1 MTNRRW
7 VLAVG
12 SALACAAVSASCA
25 RTDMPSVVVTAD
37 PRPPEATAVSP
48 TSVLTADPLIGGGVP
63 IDVEM
68 FFDYP
73 RYLWHVRRLSVA
85 TTNLGDEPITISSI
99 AVRADH
105 FEPLAAES
113 KRTVIAPGQRV
124 DVQVDFGALV
134 ACSSSDDLAAAVA
147 VTFTK
152 GDGPPVEH
160 LVRLDP
166 APLDEIRD
174 RECAEQRV
182 EDAASI
188 AVSAQ
193 RSIDGPTMETSI
205 EIVRRRGV
213 PVIEVSSL
221 SGSVILALVP
231 VADSEPLLRIDPD
244 RTRADL
250 PIRIEVTRCDP
261 HVVSQSSRTFDL
273 AVFVS
278 VDDAEAHRYQLEID
292 PRLQSDLQSLIDACQ
307 ALVAD

>member
-1 MTNRRW
+1 MTSRLAGLW
-7 VLAVG
+7 VASVLVL
-12 SALACAAVSASCA
+12 SLVSAACS
-25 RTDMPSVVVTAD
+25 TDQPDGDDLAGGSSGAVVA
-37 PRPPEATAVSP
+37 P
-48 TSVLTADPLIGGGVP
+48 TSVMPNRGAGP
-63 IDVEM
+63 IDAEM
-68 FFDYP
+68 YFDYP

-152 GDGPPVEH
+152 GDGPPVAH

-193 RSIDGPTMETSI
+193 RSIDGPMMETSI

-244 RTRADL
+244 RTSADL

-278 VDDAEAHRYQLEID
+278 VENAETHRYQLEID